1 MSAKMRSRVTAER
14 RLRAARTMLPLF
26 NEEHGSS
33 ANSLAAMLIASP
45 EMAHKG
51 YHSVQTLYIYIYI
64 HTHTYIHIY
73 IHTKRKPGAV
83 HQAPHTCMHMLI
95 HAHCSLYLPT

>member
-51 YHSVQTLYIYIYI
+51 YHSVQTLYIQSV
-64 HTHTYIHIY
+64 
-73 IHTKRKPGAV
+73 PGGMC
-83 HQAPHTCMHMLI
+83 QTSGE
-95 HAHCSLYLPT
+95 CSLC